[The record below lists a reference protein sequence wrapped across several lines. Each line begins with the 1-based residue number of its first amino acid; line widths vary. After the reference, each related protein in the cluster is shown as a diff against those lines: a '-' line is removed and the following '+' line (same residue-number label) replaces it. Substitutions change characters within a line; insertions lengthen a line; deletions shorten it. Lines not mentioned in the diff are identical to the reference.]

1 MENMLK
7 KVFVALFVVAIA
19 ACGSTPR
26 VNLDAETGALKP
38 TPQHAVIA
46 KDVVGLFESISY
58 KKVPFGDSISSVIF
72 DNLIKAVDQGRNY
85 LMQSDIDAFEQYRN
99 TLGEDFREGDL
110 SAAYHVFNVYMKRYL
125 ERLDYALTQ
134 IDIPHD
140 FSVDEQYSYNREKE
154 KWFAS
159 ETEADDQWRKR
170 VKYDLL
176 NLRLSGGSTDSATA
190 KQKETLTSRYKN
202 LISMAKKT
210 DNNEAFQV
218 IMTALTDAIDP
229 HTSYF
234 NPYFAQRFNEDMANT
249 FEGIGARLSME
260 NEMVKVADIIVGGPV
275 YKAKAL
281 QIDDRII
288 GVAQGEDGEFEDI
301 IGWKLDHAVSKIK
314 GPKGTVVR
322 LKIIPAGEEV
332 TAEPKIVS
340 LTRDRVVIEDES
352 AKREIKEV
360 VGDDGKTYRIG
371 IISLPK
377 FYIDFEAYRK
387 NDPNY
392 KSTTRDVRLLLDS
405 LKQEN
410 VDAVVMDL
418 RFNGGGSLQE
428 SIELTGLFID
438 KGPVVQVRD
447 TRNQI
452 EVNSDREDGVAW
464 DGPLGVIINRFSAS
478 ASEIFAAAIQDYGR
492 GIILGSQSYG
502 KGTVQS
508 AIDMS
513 RVISPTDRLL
523 LKAQA
528 DGDDGLPAGAPQ
540 FGQINITLGKF
551 YRITGSSTQ
560 HRGVEPDLT
569 FPSLYSAEKY
579 GESSE
584 PSALPWDQI
593 NATDFAS
600 VSDLKS
606 IIAALSKKHQA
617 RMDSSQAYKFLLEDI
632 DTMLKQESETS
643 VTLQEDK
650 LKKER
655 EDNRVKNK
663 SRADALQQMKIN
675 LPLGGGATTDVDEGL
690 DFIQEESLSVMADY
704 VGLLKK

>member
-1 MENMLK
+1 MLK

>member
-1 MENMLK
+1 MLK
-7 KVFVALFVVAIA
+7 KVLFALFVVAIA
-19 ACGSTPR
+19 ACGSKPR

-38 TPQHAVIA
+38 TAQHAVIA

-58 KKVPFGDSISSVIF
+58 KKVPFSDSISSVIF
-72 DNLIKAVDQGRNY
+72 DNLIKAVDQGKNY
-85 LMQSDIDAFEQYRN
+85 LMQSDIDGFEQYRN
-99 TLGEDFREGDL
+99 SLGEDFRNGDL

-134 IDIPHD
+134 VNAPHD
-140 FSVDEQYSYNREKE
+140 FSVDEQYIYNREKE
-154 KWFAS
+154 AWFAS
-159 ETEADDQWRKR
+159 EAEANDQWRKR

-190 KQKETLTSRYKN
+190 KQKETLTNRYKN

-275 YKAKAL
+275 YKEKAL
-281 QIDDRII
+281 KIDDRII
-288 GVAQGEDGEFEDI
+288 AVAQGKDGEFEDI

-314 GPKGTVVR
+314 GPKGTIVR
-322 LKIIPAGEEV
+322 LKVIPAGEEL

-352 AKREIKEV
+352 AKSEIKEV
-360 VGDDGKTYRIG
+360 KGDDGKTYRVG

-405 LKQEN
+405 LKQKN

-438 KGPVVQVRD
+438 NGPVVQVRD
-447 TRNQI
+447 TRNQV
-452 EVNSDREDGVAW
+452 EVNSDRENGVVW

-492 GIILGSQSYG
+492 GVILGSQSYG

-540 FGQINITLGKF
+540 FGQINITLAKF

-560 HRGVEPDLT
+560 HKGVEPDIV

-593 NATDFAS
+593 KATDFAP
-600 VSDLKS
+600 VADLKP
-606 IIAALSKKHQA
+606 IIAQLSKMHQA
-617 RMDSSQAYKFLLEDI
+617 RMDSSQAYRFLLEDI
-632 DTMLKQESETS
+632 DTMQKQESETS

-655 EDNRVKNK
+655 EDSRLKSK
-663 SRADALQQMKIN
+663 SRTDALQQMN
-675 LPLGGGATTDVDEGL
+675 MTTSLGGVVAPDVNEGL

-704 VGLLKK
+704 VALERR